1 MPVNF
6 IVMTIGE
13 NKYEDLQVLE
23 NYVKHPHI
31 TEYTT
36 QMRFNA
42 LRNRYPYEFILYVK
56 QHRKS
61 SDSYKVLLDI
71 AIKRVNKLYQAM
83 TCYIINPPETEEQ
96 KDEFDEILH
105 VLKKLLHRQNVEN

>member
-1 MPVNF
+1 MA
-6 IVMTIGE
+6 IGE

-23 NYVKHPHI
+23 KYVKHPHI
-31 TEYTT
+31 TEFTT
-36 QMRFNA
+36 HTRFDA

-56 QHRKS
+56 KYRKS
-61 SDSYKVLLDI
+61 SESYQILLDI

-83 TCYIINPPETEEQ
+83 VCHIINPPETEEQ